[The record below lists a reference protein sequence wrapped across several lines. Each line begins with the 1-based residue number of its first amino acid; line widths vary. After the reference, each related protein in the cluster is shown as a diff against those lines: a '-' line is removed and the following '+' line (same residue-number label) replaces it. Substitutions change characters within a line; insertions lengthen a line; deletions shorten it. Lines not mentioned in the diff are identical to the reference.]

1 MGTKSNGKIIKPFLT
16 KRQIEVLKLR
26 MKGLTQEQVADIL
39 KTTRENVANLENR
52 AYVNIMRARIT
63 LKMLKELNPEN
74 EVVVPTGTPVTD
86 VPRIILDRADML
98 GIKIIFGAETIYH
111 LVKKK
116 ALRRGDHLVAP
127 LRVRILPSGKIKL
140 TRI

>member
-1 MGTKSNGKIIKPFLT
+1 LDNEKSGKIIKPFLT

-26 MKGLTQEQVADIL
+26 MKGFTQEQVAELL
-39 KTTRENVANLENR
+39 KTTRENVANLESR

-63 LKMLKELNPEN
+63 LKMLEDLNPRN
-74 EVVVPTGTPVTD
+74 EVVVPAETPITD

-98 GIKIIFGAETIYH
+98 GIKIVYGAETIYH
-111 LVKKK
+111 LARKK
-116 ALRRGDHLVAP
+116 AVKRGDHLTAP

-140 TRI
+140 AKT